1 MFVISVNFWGI
12 QSLVGRQ
19 KKEDGIIKVSSA
31 AAPKRGILMRL
42 SRLEELALDV
52 DYSSLMMLP

>member
-19 KKEDGIIKVSSA
+19 KKEDGIIIVSSA
-31 AAPKRGILMRL
+31 AAPKSGILMRL